1 MNPRTGPRSASRWR
15 SCWIPSACGTRGQ
28 NPCPRPQ
35 QAPELAD
42 TRKNHP
48 HLRRASAA
56 LVRRQRFYSDL
67 CGLQPDRRPRCARPG
82 IPDGADRSQF
92 ARLQEFDAAVQPG
105 ANFHRALARRRTDQ
119 SAMARD
125 RRADVAADADSPSLG
140 LLRCVFHRGAAELHR
155 DRPCIIAANR
165 IVAPRDLR
173 HGRLLSLHQPRGRAR
188 AGRRHGQRRS
198 PRWRRCRTR
207 ASAASSHRS
216 SRTSASASTCRT
228 ATPPPA
234 RSPQAPRPAPPI
246 RYSTSRCS
254 TSMPAIRSTPA
265 PTSRA

>member
-1 MNPRTGPRSASRWR
+1 MPAPE
-15 SCWIPSACGTRGQ
+15 
-28 NPCPRPQ
+28 

-56 LVRRQRFYSDL
+56 LVRQQRFYSDL
-67 CGLQPDRRPRCARPG
+67 CGLQPDRRSRCARPG
-82 IPDGADRSQF
+82 IPDGADRPQF

-125 RRADVAADADSPSLG
+125 RRADVAADADPPSLG
-140 LLRCVFHRGAAELHR
+140 LLRCVFHRGAAEFHR

-173 HGRLLSLHQPRGRAR
+173 HGRLLPHHQPRGRAR
-188 AGRRHGQRRS
+188 AGWQHGQRHHRAGAAAAPALQPLLCTDQAGPRLRHLRARLRHHRLLVLRS
-198 PRWRRCRTR
+198 
-207 ASAASSHRS
+207 
-216 SRTSASASTCRT
+216 
-228 ATPPPA
+228 A
-234 RSPQAPRPAPPI
+234 RRPAPPI
-246 RYSTSRCS
+246 RSSTSRCS